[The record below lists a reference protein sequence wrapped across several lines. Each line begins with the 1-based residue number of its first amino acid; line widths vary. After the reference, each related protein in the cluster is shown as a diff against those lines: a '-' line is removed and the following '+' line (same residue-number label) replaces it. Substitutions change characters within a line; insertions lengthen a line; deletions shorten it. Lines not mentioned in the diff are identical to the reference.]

1 MSLSTSKSAVVAV
14 SHANRHWPV
23 AYALYRTMQII
34 RQTEEELAR
43 CHQRGLIHGACHTY
57 VGQEAIA
64 TGVCAHLRE
73 EDPIFST
80 HRGHGHA
87 LAKGM
92 PPGELMAELFGRST
106 GCSRGRGG
114 SMHLFSPEIGMM
126 GTSGIVGPC
135 LLQACGG
142 GYSSKILNNGT
153 VAVAFFGDGAVNN
166 GAFHEALN
174 MASIWKLPVLFIC
187 ENNQFATEVPFS
199 YSSGNASVG
208 SRGVAYGISGV
219 IVDGNDVL
227 EIYRATET
235 AVALARSGG
244 GPTLIECK
252 TYRTRAHAEGM
263 GDFTYRTKEEVAE
276 WKKRCPI
283 SRLRETI
290 VSGQTEAE
298 QSETGQTLTGQGGK
312 LSADGY
318 RDFSYDLDEIDKE
331 VAEMVRQAREFAEGS
346 PTPEAASATE
356 HVYAVSSKETRPSL
370 VLKNSNSSLQ
380 PTGRQATASLD
391 SPRTFVAATLEAL
404 DQAMSTDPTIF
415 VMGEGIGARGG
426 NFTTTLGLYEK
437 YGAVRLCDTPI
448 CERGFVGLAC
458 GAAMTGTRPVIDFM
472 FIDFINDSFGEI
484 VNQIAKMQYMSSG
497 RLKMPVLLR
506 GCGGVG
512 HSAATHHSGMY
523 HSIYSHIP
531 GLRVV
536 LPSNPYDAKGLMA
549 HALRSDDP
557 VLFLEHRELM
567 QTKGYVP
574 REHYEIPFGK
584 ACVQRTGTD
593 VTVVALSLMVQH
605 TLKAAERL
613 AEQGVS
619 VEVIDPRTVSPLDL
633 DTILQSVKKTG
644 RLLVVDE
651 AFGPC
656 GFTSEIAA
664 QVADAG
670 FDDLDAPIKRLH
682 GAFAPTPY
690 APSLE
695 RAIVPDV
702 EHVEIAI
709 RNLIEE

>member
-1 MSLSTSKSAVVAV
+1 VISMNQLCDLSDETIL
-14 SHANRHWPV
+14 
-23 AYALYRTMQII
+23 ALYRTMQII

-64 TGVCAHLRE
+64 TGVCVHLSQ

-92 PPGELMAELFGRST
+92 PPRELIAELFGRET

-142 GYSSKILNNGT
+142 GYSSKILKNGT
-153 VAVAFFGDGAVNN
+153 VAAAFFGDGAVNN
-166 GAFHEALN
+166 GAFHEGLN

-187 ENNQFATEVPFS
+187 ENNQYATEVPFS
-199 YSSGNASVG
+199 YSSGNPSIG
-208 SRGVAYGISGV
+208 SRGAAYGIPG
-219 IVDGNDVL
+219 ITIDGNDVL
-227 EIYRATET
+227 EIYRVAAE
-235 AVALARSGG
+235 AVARARSGG

-263 GDFTYRTKEEVAE
+263 GDFTYRTKEEVAA
-276 WKKRCPI
+276 WKERCPI
-283 SRLRETI
+283 ARLRAENAAMI
-290 VSGQTEAE
+290 DKFDAVNHEVAGLVKEA
-298 QSETGQTLTGQGGK
+298 
-312 LSADGY
+312 
-318 RDFSYDLDEIDKE
+318 RDFAERSE
-331 VAEMVRQAREFAEGS
+331 VPPSR
-346 PTPEAASATE
+346 TATA
-356 HVYAVSSKETRPSL
+356 HVYSAGVVDAPLPES
-370 VLKNSNSSLQ
+370 
-380 PTGRQATASLD
+380 D
-391 SPRTFVAATLEAL
+391 SESRELSFVAATLEAL
-404 DQAMSTDPTIF
+404 DQAMATDPKIF
-415 VMGEGIGARGG
+415 VMGEGIGVRGG
-426 NFTTTLGLYEK
+426 NFTTTLGLYAK
-437 YGAVRLCDTPI
+437 YGADRLCDTPI

-458 GAAMTGTRPVIDFM
+458 GAAMTGTRPIIDFM

-536 LPSNPYDAKGLMA
+536 LPSNPYDAKGLLA
-549 HALRSDDP
+549 HALRSNDP

-567 QTKGYVP
+567 QIKGSVP
-574 REHYEIPFGK
+574 MEHYEIPFGK
-584 ACVQRTGTD
+584 ARVARAGTG
-593 VTVVALSLMVQH
+593 VTVVALSVMVQH
-605 TLKAAERL
+605 ALQAAEQL
-613 AEQGVS
+613 AGENIS
-619 VEVIDPRTVSPLDL
+619 VEIIDPRTVSPLDV
-633 DTILQSVKKTG
+633 DSVLQSVAKTG

-656 GFTSEIAA
+656 GFASEIAA

-670 FDDLDAPIKRLH
+670 FNDLDAPIKRLH

-690 APSLE
+690 APTLE
-695 RAIVPDV
+695 RAVVPGV
-702 EHVEIAI
+702 EQVAQAI
-709 RNLIEE
+709 RELMGE